1 MRQIEFTH
9 SYLKDLRLIR
19 RRQMPENELNEVI
32 FKLANDEI
40 LDERHHDHPLK
51 GKYSGYRECH
61 IRPDW
66 LLIYRKDDTKQLS
79 LLYLMRTGTHSD
91 LF

>member
-9 SYLKDLRLIR
+9 SYLKDLYLIR
-19 RRQMPENELNEVI
+19 RRQLPENELNDVI
-32 FKLANDEI
+32 LKLANDEV
-40 LDERHHDHPLK
+40 LDERYHDHPLK
-51 GKYSGYRECH
+51 GQYSKYRECH
-61 IRPDW
+61 IHPDW
-66 LLIYRKDDTKQLS
+66 LLIYKKEDTTQIA